1 MEGGAAGPRIE
12 EVEHVSDCE
21 NGGLRTLLRRT
32 YERTRALAPDAQLQE
47 CVDQLGNPEVLVSE
61 FVESYCAVEAHLGV
75 GRLESAGTDA
85 DAVEELGL
93 EYFYADREIS
103 VAESLPLVFACLA
116 SDVQPLPGMRPG
128 GDERDGLDYLGL
140 KRAPEPGPVLGA
152 VESALD
158 STPFLVLLR
167 LLACAAE
174 LAPAGQC
181 QRLDREFFRGAL
193 GAQPVFDLHLV
204 LFDAAA
210 PEPLSEL
217 TRDLAEVLKRAALED
232 PLFPPVLGA
241 ISAFR
246 MDPDAF
252 AGTLRLDWQV

>member
-1 MEGGAAGPRIE
+1 M
-12 EVEHVSDCE
+12 SDPH

-32 YERTRALAPDAQLQE
+32 YERTRALAPEAQLQE
-47 CVDQLGNPEVLVSE
+47 CVDQLGNPELLVSE
-61 FVESYCAVEAHLGV
+61 FVESYCAIDAHLGTP
-75 GRLESAGTDA
+75 RPEAA
-85 DAVEELGL
+85 DAEAAGADELVL
-93 EYFYADREIS
+93 EYFYADREIA
-103 VAESLPLVFACLA
+103 VAGAPPLAFTCLA
-116 SDVQPLPGMRPG
+116 SDVQPLPGMQPG
-128 GDERDGLDYLGL
+128 GDERDGLDYVGL
-140 KRAPEPGPVLGA
+140 KREPEPGPVLGA

-193 GAQPVFDLHLV
+193 GPQPVFDLHLV
-204 LFDAAA
+204 LFDAVS
-210 PEPLSEL
+210 PEPLHEL
-217 TRDLAEVLKRAALED
+217 TRDLAEVLKQAALED

-246 MDPDAF
+246 MNPDAF
-252 AGTLRLDWQV
+252 DGTLRLDWRV